1 MNLKKGKSK
10 IQQFRGTEFQQ
21 ANEELEEY
29 GTRLCVRIDG
39 VPTVDN
45 NTSDEVLDKVK
56 SLIEQISYDISDGVS
71 NRFHRTGKRYNKK
84 EKNKCTL

>member
-1 MNLKKGKSK
+1 M
-10 IQQFRGTEFQQ
+10 
-21 ANEELEEY
+21 EEY

-56 SLIEQISYDISDGVS
+56 FVIEQISYDISDGVS

-84 EKNKCTL
+84 EKTNAPCENVIMRITTFRYRTMSYRR